1 MLFPIHQ
8 RYKFES
14 KSQLTQNRDLNDRF
28 CKPYLMADSGRR
40 VSDDDVNGDIGS
52 IDFDGDYDRYYVI
65 DAEDMDDRE
74 RRAVR
79 EVDGYISDDLQEI
92 LDEEE
97 YY

>member
-1 MLFPIHQ
+1 
-8 RYKFES
+8 
-14 KSQLTQNRDLNDRF
+14 
-28 CKPYLMADSGRR
+28 MADSGRR